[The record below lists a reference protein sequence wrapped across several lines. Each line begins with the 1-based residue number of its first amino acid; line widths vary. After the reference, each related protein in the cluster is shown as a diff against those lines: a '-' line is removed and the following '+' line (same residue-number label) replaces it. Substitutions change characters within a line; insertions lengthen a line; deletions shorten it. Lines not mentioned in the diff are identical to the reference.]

1 MFNCAIVLFFALM
14 AFTEAVPADQIEA
27 RVPRAAHHG
36 GCNGPHAGVPGF
48 GVPGGFGSAGAGAL
62 VEAEANAAAG
72 AFGGGPFGGASSGAG
87 AQASANAG
95 SQTFGK

>member
-14 AFTEAVPADQIEA
+14 AFTEAVPADQI
-27 RVPRAAHHG
+27 
-36 GCNGPHAGVPGF
+36 
-48 GVPGGFGSAGAGAL
+48 GGFGSAGAGAL